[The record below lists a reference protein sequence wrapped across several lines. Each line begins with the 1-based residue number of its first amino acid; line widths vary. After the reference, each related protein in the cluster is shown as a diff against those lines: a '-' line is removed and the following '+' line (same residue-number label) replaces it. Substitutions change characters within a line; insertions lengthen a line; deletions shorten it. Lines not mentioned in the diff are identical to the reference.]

1 MKIYSIQT
9 NPFISYP
16 KIPSKKQVCF
26 GNDKKPTA
34 SELLQKRDSI
44 LNTIKVTQAKINT
57 AMCYNEK
64 LSKART
70 EKAIELEKER
80 KNIGI
85 LKSIYSSEGDKIK
98 ERHYNKF
105 LIEKSEVEYVKRNK
119 EYFKKIIEQSREHLA
134 IIDQQIE
141 QLTGTPI
148 DALLQTFGKDN
159 TSINPHKTYA
169 LTPKT
174 NVNSKSPQETKEKT
188 PPPIPTKLP
197 TLEEFTDLER
207 RWNLTPND
215 DPMKKVLGKEKV
227 SMRKAMIEGNVSFVP
242 KPPQHFSSQEEKN
255 QYILNALECTYIN
268 ESSAMDALNVFDKF
282 GSRFEYGYKN
292 SENSISDLSIAVS
305 YAAKEL
311 DPKTADKIFNKFIDL
326 FGKFADITP
335 PRHNDTR
342 KLDNIIIEHHEK
354 MSEDTINKF
363 IDTLE
368 KLSFEQ
374 STAWNIRKNIIENE
388 YTKRSPE
395 EITRIDSRLKK
406 LEEKIKDLPFRD
418 KSRHNG

>member
-1 MKIYSIQT
+1 MINFINNT
-9 NPFISYP
+9 N
-16 KIPSKKQVCF
+16 KNQQVVTNNNS
-26 GNDKKPTA
+26 NDIKKPITPPTTK
-34 SELLQKRDSI
+34 SDNIDKLDLS
-44 LNTIKVTQAKINT
+44 NKINT
-57 AMCYNEK
+57 
-64 LSKART
+64 
-70 EKAIELEKER
+70 
-80 KNIGI
+80 
-85 LKSIYSSEGDKIK
+85 DKK
-98 ERHYNKF
+98 
-105 LIEKSEVEYVKRNK
+105 
-119 EYFKKIIEQSREHLA
+119 KKIITYSSIAGGIGLFIIA
-134 IIDQQIE
+134 IIKRKQIGE
-141 QLTGTPI
+141 FFSKIFKKKTTP
-148 DALLQTFGKDN
+148 DTPDNN
-159 TSINPHKTYA
+159 TSPRNIKDDPTAPPNNTEGKKPIQSTEIPNP
-169 LTPKT
+169 
-174 NVNSKSPQETKEKT
+174 N
-188 PPPIPTKLP
+188 TKLP

-326 FGKFADITP
+326 FGKFADTTP